1 MSQRSITVTF
11 DIPEDFLQTAAL
23 ENIRASLER
32 HAASMAYVI
41 GAKATVEDP
50 PSKVSHAPCITG
62 KIEVGGQSSE
72 FMIPLDNDSVMY
84 SQWGADNTVLWP
96 RVELVEGMAEEAR
109 EWWLDNRP
117 ANDNEGDES

>member
-11 DIPEDFLQTAAL
+11 DIPDDFLQTAAL

-32 HAASMAYVI
+32 HAGSMAYVI

-50 PSKVSHAPCITG
+50 PSKVSYEPCIMG
-62 KIEVGGQSSE
+62 KIEVGGQASE
-72 FMIPLDNDSVMY
+72 FMIPLDNDSVNY
-84 SQWGADNTVLWP
+84 TQWGADNMVLWP
-96 RVELVEGMAEEAR
+96 RVELVEGMTEKAR

-117 ANDNEGDES
+117 SNDNEGDES